1 MVNAVLVN
9 TGPSRLMARSRST
22 EGGVSYTSS
31 IVALNCLIEV
41 NPAAKA
47 MSPIGRDEVSTRTRA
62 VRARCAR
69 ASASG
74 PAPTS
79 AASSRPTWRGE

>member
-1 MVNAVLVN
+1 M
-9 TGPSRLMARSRST
+9 
-22 EGGVSYTSS
+22 SYTSS
-31 IVALNCLIEV
+31 IVALNCLMEV

-47 MSPIGRDEVSTRTRA
+47 MSPIGRDVVSMRIRA
-62 VRARCAR
+62 VRARCAL

-79 AASSRPTWRGE
+79 AVSSRPTWRGE